1 MIYLLFW
8 LIFYTPI
15 FRMSFIPAPLSRLA
29 LIALGAK
36 VGEGSYSAG
45 LVFDP
50 HFVTIGKNT
59 ILGMD
64 ALLVPHVLVSGEDAA
79 NYPIRIG
86 NNVTIGG
93 RSVVMAGCTI
103 DDGAVV
109 GFCSLVTRGTHIGPN
124 EVWAGI
130 PAKYIKTLEQQKA

>member
-1 MIYLLFW
+1 
-8 LIFYTPI
+8 
-15 FRMSFIPAPLSRLA
+15 
-29 LIALGAK
+29 
-36 VGEGSYSAG
+36 
-45 LVFDP
+45 
-50 HFVTIGKNT
+50 
-59 ILGMD
+59 MD

>member
-1 MIYLLFW
+1 MVYLLFW
-8 LIFYTPI
+8 LLFYTPI

-79 NYPIRIG
+79 NYPIKIG
-86 NNVTIGG
+86 DNVTIGG
-93 RSVVMAGCTI
+93 RSVIMAGCTI
-103 DDGAVV
+103 GDNSVV
-109 GFCSLVTRGTHIGPN
+109 GFCSLLTRGTQIGPN
-124 EVWAGI
+124 EVWAGV
-130 PAKYIKTLEQQKA
+130 PAKCIRKLPTPEA